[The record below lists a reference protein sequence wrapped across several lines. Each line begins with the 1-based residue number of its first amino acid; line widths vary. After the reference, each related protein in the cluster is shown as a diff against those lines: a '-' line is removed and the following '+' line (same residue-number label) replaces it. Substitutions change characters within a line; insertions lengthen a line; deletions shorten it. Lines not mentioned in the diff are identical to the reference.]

1 MPRVV
6 DGLADVYCI
15 SDQSTLL
22 EPNGTQHS
30 STDREQTD
38 LDPNDLMLRVPAVH
52 IWVVSVQSLRQGPG
66 PDPI

>member
-30 STDREQTD
+30 STDREHTD
-38 LDPNDLMLRVPAVH
+38 LDPSDLMPAVH
-52 IWVVSVQSLRQGPG
+52 IWAVSVQIPRQGPG